1 MCLLWLYFYPIKLK
15 YLILTHSSMDIPMD
29 QHLENTLKY
38 HIIIGGMQINLP
50 ADKNGVNRSTGLRP
64 IAGSLE

>member
-1 MCLLWLYFYPIKLK
+1 
-15 YLILTHSSMDIPMD
+15 MDIPMD

>member
-1 MCLLWLYFYPIKLK
+1 
-15 YLILTHSSMDIPMD
+15 MDISMD

-38 HIIIGGMQINLP
+38 HIIGGMQINLP
-50 ADKNGVNRSTGLRP
+50 ADRNGVNRRSTGLRP